1 MKISITT
8 SKFISKNSKTL
19 DQILLNPEIS
29 VSYNPYGRK
38 LTEDEILN
46 FCSDSEII
54 IAGTEPY
61 NKNVLSK
68 LNKLKIISR
77 VGIGTDSIDLNF
89 ANSLGIKV
97 LNTATA
103 HVNSV
108 SEYILSTILA
118 ISKNLLNYNNQVKSG
133 IWDKK
138 LNFELSGTKIGFIG
152 HGNVTKRFIDLY
164 EKTFN
169 LEIRYFDPYCKE
181 FKNVKKINK
190 INDLIEWSNIL
201 IPIVPL
207 NEETK
212 NLLNSENLKYLT
224 NGNIII
230 HASRGGVINEND
242 LYDYLIN
249 NNESIAYIDVFE
261 NEPYKGKLLS
271 LDNTFCSPHI
281 AGYSKE
287 SRLSMENLAL
297 TNAIKF
303 FKNEK

>member
-8 SKFISKNSKTL
+8 SNFILKNSKIIN
-19 DQILLNPEIS
+19 QILLNRDIS
-29 VSYNPYGRK
+29 ISYNPYGRK
-38 LTEDEILN
+38 LTENEILS
-46 FCSDSEII
+46 FCADSEII
-54 IAGTEPY
+54 IAGTEIY
-61 NKNVLSK
+61 NKKVLSK

-89 ANSLGIKV
+89 ANSLGIKI
-97 LNTATA
+97 LNTTKS

-108 SEYILSTILA
+108 SEYMLSTILA
-118 ISKNLLNYNNQVKSG
+118 ISKNLLNYNNEVKSG
-133 IWDKK
+133 IWQKK
-138 LNFELSGTKIGFIG
+138 ITFELSGTKIGFIG
-152 HGNVTKRFIDLY
+152 YGNVTKRFIELY
-164 EKTFN
+164 KKTFN

-181 FKNVKKINK
+181 SNNVMKMDNIT
-190 INDLIEWSNIL
+190 DLIEWSKIL

-207 NEETK
+207 NESTN
-212 NLLNSENLKYLT
+212 NLLNSKNLKHLA
-224 NGNIII
+224 NGSIII

-249 NNESIAYIDVFE
+249 SNESVAYIDVFE
-261 NEPYKGKLLS
+261 NEPYNGKLLS

-297 TNAIKF
+297 INSIEF
-303 FKNEK
+303 LKNEK